1 MIPTTKIRAFGKLQ
15 IWDQNGN
22 PVRLKTKK
30 NESLLATLIIANGSK
45 SRAELAESIWPNSTP
60 EKARL
65 SLRTALAQLRKDL
78 GANLITTHEERIEI
92 DRNAVESDFYQARRL
107 NRLITISKDGT
118 ERRNYQEQL
127 ADLTLRPL
135 FEGIPGDLIESERQN
150 WQNLRK
156 STLLDLAD
164 ARLASGMTESAF
176 TAANSALKI
185 DRFDEKSL
193 EKTLRILAQLGR
205 TQEALKLSQESAK
218 LFRKELSLPLPKSI
232 IYLTTEIKT
241 GKIAPGAPPHILF
254 NESIE
259 KEMIVAMVESTVAR
273 DPDAVFQMFC
283 DESFNPVA
291 LENLSGYISIL
302 EIALNQTTGNSA
314 PRIRAARMVARTSM
328 MISDFPK
335 CEEWGNFVIE
345 NTDES
350 SQIHIATLDFLAS
363 AYFNL
368 QDFAQAEKLSIQT
381 YDLAEKHNFTAERNS
396 ALGNLALYHLNQLK
410 FDNVIEMAER
420 TLNLILQE
428 NASPFRICSAYTL
441 LASCYLVL
449 KQYDL
454 ALENAEK
461 GIQTISG
468 SVYYLNGSNHCVKAL
483 SLANMDQP
491 KRAIPAA
498 VEGLSIC
505 YAGNSIAVTLGALES
520 ASLLLTTVSN
530 PTPAIWISDA
540 TMTLRTHYKFPRTP
554 LVLSLMDDANLTS
567 DKKVLHQAR
576 ATNRLNNQSLA
587 TVVEFTLDELER
599 TLQEI

>member
-30 NESLLATLIIANGSK
+30 NESLLAALLIANGSK

-60 EKARL
+60 EKGRL
-65 SLRTALAQLRKDL
+65 SLRTALAQLRKNL
-78 GANLITTHEERIEI
+78 GSDLITSQDERIEM
-92 DRNAVESDFYQARRL
+92 DRNAVESDFHQARRL

-185 DRFDEKSL
+185 DHFDEKSL

-232 IYLTTEIKT
+232 IDLTTEIKT
-241 GKIAPGAPPHILF
+241 GKIAPGAPPHTLF

-302 EIALNQTTGNSA
+302 EKALNQTTANSA

-381 YDLAEKHNFTAERNS
+381 YDLAEKHGFPAERNS

-420 TLNLILQE
+420 TLNLILKE

-449 KQYDL
+449 NKYDI
-454 ALENAEK
+454 AIEKADK

-468 SVYYLNGSNHCVKAL
+468 SVYYLNGTNFCIKGI
-483 SLANMDQP
+483 SLAKLGKP
-491 KRAIPAA
+491 KQAIPA
-498 VEGLSIC
+498 VIEGLSIC
-505 YAGNSIAVTLGALES
+505 YAGNSIAVTLGALEI
-520 ASLLLTTVSN
+520 ASQLLTTIGN

-567 DKKVLHQAR
+567 DKKTLNQAR